1 MVFCSKCGEE
11 IPEDALFCHKCG
23 SMTEKGEEADASY
36 PRLGRYRWGYYDGP
50 SRYTAEE
57 EKRFSG
63 QVTADKVF
71 FGVENV
77 NGPVKVS
84 TWDKAEYSVEL
95 LIKAGGYTQDEA
107 EENLGD
113 FRVEFEEQ
121 VVQGQQRLSL
131 KFDRPEDRRWYSVD
145 IDVTLPKDAETDL
158 DVYSRNGAI
167 SLANLKGSEME
178 ATTKNGRITLND
190 VSAKKLDC
198 KTSNGKMVMEKV
210 TSEII
215 DFRTSNGQVILDKV
229 TADKITGRT
238 SNGQIE
244 GEVESKDA
252 TLSSSNGKVDLA
264 LPCKVSGEYKL
275 RTSNGRIELDVSD
288 SPDVGYD
295 LDLGTSMNRID
306 VDLPDLKYERYR
318 RTHLVAKTQGF
329 EEKDVKIAIE
339 ADTSMGRIKVS
350 S

>member
-63 QVTADKVF
+63 PVTADKVF
-71 FGVENV
+71 FGVENI

-190 VSAKKLDC
+190 VSAKKLVC

-215 DFRTSNGQVILDKV
+215 DFRTSNGQVIIDRV
-229 TADKITGRT
+229 TADKITGRS

-244 GEVESKDA
+244 GEIESKDA
-252 TLSSSNGKVDLA
+252 TLSSSNGKIYLA

-339 ADTSMGRIKVS
+339 ADTSMGRIKVRS
-350 S
+350 